1 MKTVIIENILNR
13 KAALESLDIAGFGI
27 QDQQMTLRQLTANR
41 RDNYVQDY
49 NKERVFIFK
58 ELKPD
63 RKVTFFV

>member
-1 MKTVIIENILNR
+1 MIIENILNR